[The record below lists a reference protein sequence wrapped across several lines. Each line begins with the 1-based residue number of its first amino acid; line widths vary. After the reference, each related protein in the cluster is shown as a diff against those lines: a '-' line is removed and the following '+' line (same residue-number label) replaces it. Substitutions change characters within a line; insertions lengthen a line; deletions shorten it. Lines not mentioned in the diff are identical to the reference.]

1 MNGVGAGTGFDW
13 QFLVVTAAALWGLWI
28 LLRPFLPRRRKDQEE
43 AGGAA
48 CPRCSASGSCA
59 SSTAK
64 SGGSGGSG
72 LVTLGSGG
80 MGRVGQGAGLA
91 RPRAESRNPH

>member
-1 MNGVGAGTGFDW
+1 MNAAIAFDW

-28 LLRPFLPRRRKDQEE
+28 LLRPFLPRRGKEQEA

-48 CPRCSASGSCA
+48 CPRCSSSGSCA
-59 SSTAK
+59 SSAAR
-64 SGGSGGSG
+64 SEGSGSG

-80 MGRVGQGAGLA
+80 LGGTGK
-91 RPRAESRNPH
+91 RPG